1 MACALGEAAPGR
13 GSVTADRS
21 RGIGV
26 PGRGA
31 FLPKKDTTMKAY
43 IPSQSAEPMGIV
55 ISRGDR
61 AEPTPRFV
69 AWIHAPSPVDIDD
82 LLKEPKAA

>member
-1 MACALGEAAPGR
+1 MGHALWVVAPGR
-13 GSVTADRS
+13 GPVTADRS

-31 FLPKKDTTMKAY
+31 FLLIKDTTMKAY
-43 IPSQSAEPMGIV
+43 IPAQNAEPMGIV

-61 AEPTPRFV
+61 AEPTPRFI
-69 AWIHAPSPVDIDD
+69 AWIHAPSPVDLDELLDD
-82 LLKEPKAA
+82 SKAA